1 MVITTGR
8 RPKVLKRV
16 GDRYAAH
23 GITAHFDVGDVA
35 AYHALGLVTHSDWV
49 DDYTSTAADNYLVP
63 TAYARGGEQVR
74 EKACEFTTPDCQFA
88 AYPGTVGWK
97 YGFSRYRNAPVGDN
111 GEELTPQQLT
121 GATQEPPPFD
131 WGGRR
136 RFDRVRYGLFH
147 YILYAHALGKSKSLP
162 CLRFGQPATYD
173 TVDTNGPACS
183 VAPLPNFKGPN
194 PNFSQLEYHV
204 PASTSGIADL
214 PGGSAMVTLG
224 LWDEFV
230 ARPFVRASTT
240 FHELGHNLNLWHGGQ
255 PAIWGNKAEN
265 TATYIEPNCKP
276 NYFSSM
282 SYLFQKHGLF
292 DANDQIQL
300 DYSGT
305 AQSDLDET
313 LTFGD
318 TSVPTPY
325 RPTWFAPFPSA
336 LATSLNATAAT
347 RFCNGVQFGS
357 TPPPSMARV
366 FSSLPTSPFDWN
378 GNLLIDNQ
386 LPPQDVNFDGTQ
398 TGVTKELNGFDD
410 WAIIRLDQIGGGR
423 NLLRLSNG
431 DNDVG
436 DNDVGD
442 NDVGDNDVGDNDV
455 GDNDVGDNDVGD
467 NDVGDNDVGAT
478 EPDFEST
485 KAQGRTPPYALEA
498 CRLGVDCSGQ
508 QPPPFDP
515 LYHKIR
521 ARMQPTAFG
530 HVVEYE
536 WELKRGP
543 ANSTFPWMSAGGTT
557 SATKVHGQLPN
568 TIQFTTRARAE
579 FDDPAAFS
587 AYTQTLPVTT
597 ATAINDAP
605 VANNNTY
612 TVLRNTTTSVPA
624 AQGVLANDT
633 DVDTPNSL
641 LVAVQV
647 GTCSDGTLTLN
658 ANGSFTYRTKGNA
671 PTATCTYKA
680 HNGFW
685 SVDPA
690 VPMSSDSNVATITFN
705 IMAK

>member
-1 MVITTGR
+1 
-8 RPKVLKRV
+8 
-16 GDRYAAH
+16 
-23 GITAHFDVGDVA
+23 
-35 AYHALGLVTHSDWV
+35 
-49 DDYTSTAADNYLVP
+49 
-63 TAYARGGEQVR
+63 
-74 EKACEFTTPDCQFA
+74 
-88 AYPGTVGWK
+88 
-97 YGFSRYRNAPVGDN
+97 
-111 GEELTPQQLT
+111 
-121 GATQEPPPFD
+121 
-131 WGGRR
+131 
-136 RFDRVRYGLFH
+136 
-147 YILYAHALGKSKSLP
+147 
-162 CLRFGQPATYD
+162 
-173 TVDTNGPACS
+173 
-183 VAPLPNFKGPN
+183 
-194 PNFSQLEYHV
+194 
-204 PASTSGIADL
+204 
-214 PGGSAMVTLG
+214 MVTLG

-240 FHELGHNLNLWHGGQ
+240 FHELGHNLNLWHGGL
-255 PAIWGNKAEN
+255 PAIWGNKAQV

-305 AQSDLDET
+305 DHSDLDET
-313 LTFGD
+313 TAFVD
-318 TSVPTPY
+318 TSVVTPY

-336 LATSLNATAAT
+336 LAASLNVTSAAT

-366 FSSLPTSPFDWN
+366 FGSLPTSAFDWN
-378 GNLLIDNQ
+378 GNLVVDNR

-398 TGVTKELNGFDD
+398 TGVTKLLNGFDD
-410 WAIIRLDQIGGGR
+410 WANIRLDQIGGGR

-485 KAQGRTPPYALEA
+485 KAQGRTPPYALET
-498 CRLGVDCSGQ
+498 CRLGVDCTGP
-508 QPPPFDP
+508 QPQPQPLDP
-515 LYHKIR
+515 LDQYHKIR

-530 HVVEYE
+530 HVVQYE

-557 SATKVHGQLPN
+557 STTKVHVPLPDN
-568 TIQFTTRARAE
+568 IAFTTRARAT
-579 FDDPAAFS
+579 FDDPVASS

-597 ATAINDAP
+597 AIAVNDAP
-605 VANNNTY
+605 VANPDTY
-612 TVLRNTTTSVPA
+612 TVPRNSNRSFTV

-633 DVDTPNSL
+633 DVDTPKAS

-647 GTCSDGTLTLN
+647 GTCSSGTLTLST
-658 ANGSFTYRTKGNA
+658 NGSFTYSTKGFLG
-671 PTATCTYKA
+671 TATCTYKA
-680 HNGFW
+680 NNGFW
-685 SVDPA
+685 EVDKT
-690 VPMSSDSNVATITFN
+690 VPMSADSNVAAITFTVV
-705 IMAK
+705 AK